1 MTRDEIEA
9 FIEGELPDQDVLL
22 ADGLD
27 EAFLGLASDDDP
39 PVAVYS
45 IQKSIEIFKSQGM
58 NRAEAW
64 ENFQINVQRALGSED
79 YPLFID
85 TPED

>member
-45 IQKSIEIFKSQGM
+45 IQKSIDALKARGM
-58 NRAEAW
+58 NRAEAVDYF
-64 ENFQINVQRALGSED
+64 NFNVLPARQGED

>member
-1 MTRDEIEA
+1 MTREEIED
-9 FIEGELPDQDVLL
+9 FVEGELPGQDVVL

-27 EAFLGLASDDDP
+27 EAFLGLASDEDP

-45 IQKSIEIFKSQGM
+45 IQKSIQALKARGM
-58 NRAEAW
+58 TLAEAN
-64 ENFQINVQRALGSED
+64 EFFNFNVLPARQGED
-79 YPLFID
+79 YPLWID

>member
-1 MTRDEIEA
+1 MTRDDIED
-9 FIEGELPDQDVLL
+9 FIEGELPGQDVVL

-27 EAFLGLASDDDP
+27 EAFLGVASDEDP

-45 IQKSIEIFKSQGM
+45 IQKSIDALKARGMTRDQAVEHFNFNVLPARQG
-58 NRAEAW
+58 
-64 ENFQINVQRALGSED
+64 ED
-79 YPLFID
+79 YPLWID